1 MDRSTEPCS
10 GVAVRPRLHFFTGQ
24 LSVADLRAVSQ
35 WVALNEAAILDHWSD
50 LTDKHAL
57 GQQLRRLP

>member
-1 MDRSTEPCS
+1 MARGWIDPQNLAV
-10 GVAVRPRLHFFTGQ
+10 VAVRPRLHFFTGQ
-24 LSVADLRAVSQ
+24 LSVDFQ
-35 WVALNEAAILDHWSD
+35 ALNEAAILDHWSD